1 MPPPHPPQ
9 PSWDELN
16 MDVLVN
22 TYFSSF
28 KFLLSSYDCILF
40 YIKSLIFLLRE
51 NVILCCDEFFYAR
64 NIIFLAVST
73 LKLSEKWNPAVSAQS
88 RMQQTA
94 RLWQLWGLN
103 PCFSDGSLIVPDFTL
118 SVCTAVH
125 ANFSVSISFYLIWFD
140 KKTTVLYTVFLMGQF
155 HETYII
161 RRAKLRTAKF

>member
-1 MPPPHPPQ
+1 MFWSTHIFLA
-9 PSWDELN
+9 SSS
-16 MDVLVN
+16 
-22 TYFSSF
+22 YFQVMIVF
-28 KFLLSSYDCILF
+28 YFTVYKKFNFLLL
-40 YIKSLIFLLRE
+40 E

-88 RMQQTA
+88 LMQQTA

-118 SVCTAVH
+118 SVCTAFH
-125 ANFSVSISFYLIWFD
+125 ANFSVSISSGLI

-161 RRAKLRTAKF
+161 CRAKLRTAKF